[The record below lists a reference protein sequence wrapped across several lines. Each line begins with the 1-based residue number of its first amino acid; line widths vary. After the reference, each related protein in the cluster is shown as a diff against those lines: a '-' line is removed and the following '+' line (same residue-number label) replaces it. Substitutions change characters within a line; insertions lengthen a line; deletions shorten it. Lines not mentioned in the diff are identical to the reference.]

1 MIDYKT
7 YKVALARLP
16 LFAAIWLVLTSASLE
31 QWPLAL
37 LFVTAATI
45 ASVRLWPER
54 AWRFRFAGVLRFISF
69 FLLQSTLGG
78 WDVARRALQPSMP
91 LNPGFVEHVFKLD
104 LEEARV
110 FFAWTVSLLPGTAS
124 ARMGDHVLTVH
135 ALDRRDDV
143 EAKLRQLE
151 VYVADLFKEKKR
163 FSIDNRNRR

>member
-1 MIDYKT
+1 MDYRQIKIG
-7 YKVALARLP
+7 VARLP
-16 LFAAIWLVLTSASLE
+16 LFTALWLILTSGNLD

-37 LFVTAATI
+37 ISVLAATA

-54 AWRFRFAGVLRFISF
+54 SWRFRLVGVVRFAGY

-91 LNPGFVEHVFKLD
+91 LDPGFVEHPFKLQ

-124 ARMGDHVLTVH
+124 ASMRKDSLIVH

-143 EAKLRQLE
+143 KEKLCELE
-151 VYVADLFKEKKR
+151 SYITGLFKEKKQQDL
-163 FSIDNRNRR
+163 SA

>member
-1 MIDYKT
+1 MTRFSGARDDRLQKL
-7 YKVALARLP
+7 KVMLASL
-16 LFAAIWLVLTSASLE
+16 LFFAAIWLVLTSGNLD

-37 LFVTAATI
+37 IFVLAATA

-54 AWRFRFAGVLRFISF
+54 SGRSRLVGVVRFAGY

-91 LNPGFVEHVFKLD
+91 LDPGFVEHPFKLQ

-124 ARMGDHVLTVH
+124 ASVVSLKSKSLNFERSM
-135 ALDRRDDV
+135 
-143 EAKLRQLE
+143 E
-151 VYVADLFKEKKR
+151 
-163 FSIDNRNRR
+163 NP